1 MSGSLLAGAPP
12 PQTITFAQIPA
23 GLQVPGNYTE
33 IAANNA
39 AVGLLTYPARV
50 LILAPIS
57 AAGTIIPQVPV
68 QIFTPQQS
76 DGLFGA
82 GSVGAAMCRAFV
94 AANPWTPLWAMG
106 LPNATTTTAATWTI
120 PLAFAHALTGSPGTL
135 NLYVGGVQIPVSVVP
150 GVDTATTIASNLL
163 AAINATANLPVTA
176 SLSGATI
183 TLTARDMGALGNLLP
198 VGFAIRTGDTVPG
211 GQTAGVNNLTATV
224 TNNLAGTGTP
234 VVANGFLAIAA
245 TWFTHFVIPWTDS
258 TTATAVSAELTRR
271 WSAMTKLD
279 ARAFS
284 FTSQSTLTALTGV
297 AGAAAINSQFWS
309 IGGLQNEP
317 TAPWVVAATYA
328 AVAVFNLLNDP
339 ARQLKTLL
347 LPGVVA
353 PASPDILTEP
363 EQQALVTNGLALFN
377 ANNDGTVS
385 ILRAASTYQQAP
397 GGIPDTT
404 WLDIT
409 TAETLARIRYDWNAY
424 LGLVYPRNKLAA
436 DGTTAAEYDPAVA
449 TPRRLHTSWTA
460 RCRLYEQLGW
470 IQKAKATAAASVFEL
485 DASNPNQMDTQL
497 QLLLVNN
504 LMITA
509 NQIIFSLLPAPASPA
524 AA

>member
-1 MSGSLLAGAPP
+1 MSGSLLAANAPA
-12 PQTITFAQIPA
+12 QTITFAQIPA

-33 IAANNA
+33 IAANNSA
-39 AVGLLTYPARV
+39 IGLLTYPAKMC
-50 LILAPIS
+50 LLAPIS
-57 AAGTIIPQVPV
+57 AAGTITPLTPV

-76 DGLFGA
+76 DALFGI
-82 GSVGAAMCRAFV
+82 GSIGTAMCRAFM

-106 LPNATTTTAATWTI
+106 LPNATTTAAATWTI

-135 NLYVGGVQIPVSVVP
+135 NLYIGSVQIPVSVTP
-150 GVDTATTIASNLL
+150 GVDTATTIAANLL
-163 AAINATANLPVTA
+163 ASINATANLPVTA
-176 SLSGATI
+176 ALTGATI
-183 TLTARDMGALGNLLP
+183 TLTARDMGALSNLLA
-198 VGFAIRTGDTVPG
+198 VGFAIRPGDTVPG
-211 GQTAGVNNLTATV
+211 GQTVGVNNLTATV

-234 VVANGFLAIAA
+234 VVANAFLAIAA
-245 TWFTHFVIPWTDS
+245 TWFTHFIIPWTDS
-258 TTATAVSAELTRR
+258 TTAAAASAELTRR
-271 WSAMTKLD
+271 WNAMTKLD

-284 FTSQSTLTALTGV
+284 FTSQPNLTALTAV
-297 AGAAAINSQFWS
+297 AGSAVINSQFWS
-309 IGGLQNEP
+309 IAGLQNEP

-339 ARQLKTLL
+339 ARQLRTLV

-353 PASPDILTEP
+353 PASADILTET
-363 EQQALVTNGLALFN
+363 EQQVIVTNGLALLSG
-377 ANNDGTVS
+377 NNDGTVS
-385 ILRAASTYQQAP
+385 ILRAATTYQQAA

-404 WLDIT
+404 WMDIT

-436 DGTTAAEYDPAVA
+436 DGTVAAEYDPAVA
-449 TPRRLHTSWTA
+449 TPRRLHASWTA

-470 IQKAKATAAASVFEL
+470 IQNSAATAAASVFEL
-485 DASNPNQMDTQL
+485 DGSNPNQMDTQL

-509 NQIIFSLLPAPASPA
+509 NQMIFSLLPAPASA
-524 AA
+524 AAV